1 MLYRRWPFWWDF
13 PVTFTPHA
21 LDRMKERGV
30 SETDARIALEDCESL
45 GPQEGRRTWIAH
57 AEMKGGAWKFI
68 VRPDIEARNL
78 IVVTMY
84 PLTR

>member
-1 MLYRRWPFWWDF
+1 
-13 PVTFTPHA
+13 
-21 LDRMKERGV
+21 
-30 SETDARIALEDCESL
+30 
-45 GPQEGRRTWIAH
+45 
-57 AEMKGGAWKFI
+57 MKGGAWKFI